1 MNAAFASEFT
11 GFFQVSEAYERDLEA
26 HSEKDVEREKEQR
39 KLPRIKASMK
49 ISRKNKFDVFGSH
62 ASVKYDASKL
72 F

>member
-49 ISRKNKFDVFGSH
+49 ISEK
-62 ASVKYDASKL
+62 
-72 F
+72 